1 MSKAIIISFCFGVA
15 IARGV
20 KFQDVLL
27 ITVSVIGFIANLMN
41 SVR

>member
-15 IARGV
+15 IARGA
-20 KFQDVLL
+20 KFQDVPL
-27 ITVSVIGFIANLMN
+27 ITVSIIGFIANLMN